1 MNFIRFGFR
10 TVRENSA
17 LIFAEIAWRWAFGAA
32 AWILI
37 ILTLRIILEG
47 IDVSA
52 AEVALARSNDAYL
65 IADAVV
71 RILLQVLPRLA
82 HAILIVLPAVSV
94 FWIATATIGRA
105 ATLHSLLGVP
115 ETPQRVFLS
124 GAEDR
129 ASGRFPREHPR
140 LSRTT
145 STLSLIGVNV
155 IRTVFTLATLLA
167 FFGTVLLVSARFT
180 PGLAPVLLL
189 AWLCLA
195 FLVGCLW
202 GIVNWFLT
210 LAPIFI
216 VRDGLGLWKAVS
228 ASLGLYRDASRE
240 YLAIASWFGLFR
252 GAALLFAVAAG
263 SVVVASGSV
272 RLALAGSMVVALAY
286 LAFADYLY
294 VARLAAFVV
303 LAAAKNPESDVG
315 VQPITPLPAPEPE
328 NQNLKLETET

>member
-1 MNFIRFGFR
+1 
-10 TVRENSA
+10 
-17 LIFAEIAWRWAFGAA
+17 
-32 AWILI
+32 
-37 ILTLRIILEG
+37 
-47 IDVSA
+47 
-52 AEVALARSNDAYL
+52 
-65 IADAVV
+65 
-71 RILLQVLPRLA
+71 
-82 HAILIVLPAVSV
+82 
-94 FWIATATIGRA
+94 
-105 ATLHSLLGVP
+105 
-115 ETPQRVFLS
+115 
-124 GAEDR
+124 
-129 ASGRFPREHPR
+129 
-140 LSRTT
+140 
-145 STLSLIGVNV
+145 
-155 IRTVFTLATLLA
+155 LLA
-167 FFGTVLLVSARFT
+167 FFGTVLLVSAQFT
-180 PGLAPVLLL
+180 PDLAPALLL

-202 GIVNWFLT
+202 GIVNWFLA

-216 VRDGLGLWKAVS
+216 VRDGLGLWKAIS